1 LEDADFRSD
10 SKPKV
15 FRNAEAERI
24 VAPAEFEPLVN
35 PREHGELVA
44 QLAARGGKQRGKPR
58 SKDPAKSPLGCRI
71 FDLNC
76 NWPMYRE
83 PYSGS
88 FRYKCGLYQQSHG
101 QKCSHNHVDGPTAT
115 RFMLS
120 CIRQRLL
127 SPTLLAKLE
136 CRFRELVRQ
145 EAAVTEPSRE
155 LTEKRAALAKV
166 DMDLEKVSKNL
177 ALAETPDQYKAI
189 AAVFDGLKTRRVRL
203 EADIAVTESA
213 APRKTDLESEVRAAM
228 ELARRLTALAGSPTG
243 IKAAGEVFRLT
254 NARLFLGFRPVPEKN
269 RTLNR
274 VIGGVATF
282 GTAPAPAPI
291 YEGPTGRERIKGP
304 KATEVGRATRDSD
317 SIPTESVTVVG
328 MEDESLG
335 NVSRGDWI

>member
-1 LEDADFRSD
+1 
-10 SKPKV
+10 
-15 FRNAEAERI
+15 
-24 VAPAEFEPLVN
+24 
-35 PREHGELVA
+35 
-44 QLAARGGKQRGKPR
+44 
-58 SKDPAKSPLGCRI
+58 
-71 FDLNC
+71 
-76 NWPMYRE
+76 
-83 PYSGS
+83 
-88 FRYKCGLYQQSHG
+88 
-101 QKCSHNHVDGPTAT
+101 
-115 RFMLS
+115 
-120 CIRQRLL
+120 
-127 SPTLLAKLE
+127 
-136 CRFRELVRQ
+136 
-145 EAAVTEPSRE
+145 
-155 LTEKRAALAKV
+155 
-166 DMDLEKVSKNL
+166 MDLEKVSKNL